1 MAFANK
7 KSILPAT
14 EERRRFQRVK
24 VHLLGRYMLPDR
36 REFPCQIINMSPGGL
51 ALLAP
56 GIGNVGDR
64 VIAYLDHIGRGEG
77 KITRMEEE
85 MALSYPTI
93 RNRLQEVIRALGY
106 EPGKEETSD
115 ISDEKRRSILEQL
128 DSGSISAE
136 EAMGLL
142 NGEE

>member
-1 MAFANK
+1 MKTALSKCPVCDGELSVTRLHCETCDTTIEGRFANGAFAGL
-7 KSILPAT
+7 LP
-14 EERRRFQRVK
+14 EQ
-24 VHLLGRYMLPDR
+24 
-36 REFPCQIINMSPGGL
+36 
-51 ALLAP
+51 
-56 GIGNVGDR
+56 
-64 VIAYLDHIGRGEG
+64 LDFIETFVRCEG

-85 MALSYPTI
+85 MVLSYPTI

-106 EPGKEETSD
+106 EPGKEEISD

-142 NGEE
+142 NREE